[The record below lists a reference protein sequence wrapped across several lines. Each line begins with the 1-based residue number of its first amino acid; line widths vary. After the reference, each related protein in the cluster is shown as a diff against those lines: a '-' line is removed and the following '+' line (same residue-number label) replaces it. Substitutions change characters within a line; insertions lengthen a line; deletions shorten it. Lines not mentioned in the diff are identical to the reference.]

1 MMTLWLTGRPC
12 SGKTTLGVAVT
23 ERLRNSGWK
32 AELLDGDLI
41 RRNLWP
47 ELTFSKVDRDENI
60 RRFGYLAEMLAR
72 QGVVPVVSAVSPY
85 REARERVRRDST
97 QFVEVYV
104 NASVEVCEQR
114 DVKGMYAKARAG
126 EIPDFTGLNDPYE
139 PPADPEVECF
149 TAVET
154 VEQSAAKIIRAV
166 DSVFNRVTQ
175 NVPDWTQTKKKKRK

>member
-23 ERLRNSGWK
+23 ERLRNSGFK

-47 ELTFSKVDRDENI
+47 ELGFSKEHRDENI

-72 QGVVPVVSAVSPY
+72 QGIVPVVSAVSPY

-104 NASVEVCEQR
+104 NAPVSVCEER

-139 PPADPEVECF
+139 APAHPDVECF
-149 TAVET
+149 TDRESVE
-154 VEQSAAKIIRAV
+154 ESAAKIIRAV
-166 DSVFNRVTQ
+166 DGVFNRVTAD
-175 NVPDWTQTKKKKRK
+175 VPEWMGRKKKRK